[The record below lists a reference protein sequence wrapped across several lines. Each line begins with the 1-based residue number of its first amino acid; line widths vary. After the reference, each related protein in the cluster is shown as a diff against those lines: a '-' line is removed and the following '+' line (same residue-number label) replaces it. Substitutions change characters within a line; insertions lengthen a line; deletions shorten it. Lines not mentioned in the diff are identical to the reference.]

1 MSLRSFFSMSDDE
14 LSSTLILRRALF
26 LLLLFGLMLFYLA
39 PGFRGLT
46 NYKGKE
52 QAQIAR
58 EIARSGSFQTK
69 MIRPLSLHQS
79 DQNNEDMDGVHLVGF
94 HDT

>member
-1 MSLRSFFSMSDDE
+1 MSDDE

-46 NYKGKE
+46 HYKGKE

-58 EIARSGSFQTK
+58 ELARSGSFQTK
-69 MIRPLSLHQS
+69 MIRPLSLHQA
-79 DQNNEDMDGVHLVGF
+79 DQNNENLERIYFID
-94 HDT
+94 